1 LIGIT
6 NEELFDLEK
15 AIQEFKDAEGE
26 LDDATWMTEELE
38 KLESIDDNLSLLY
51 QAQKAYYDS
60 IDQDIPNYTEP
71 SSQSIIDRLNEAH
84 DANVLYD
91 SLFESLMSPFNSDG
105 IYSPDPNSIYS
116 GYTLDDYDSYLTE
129 LGFANGGIASGPM
142 SGYPVT
148 LHGTEAI
155 IPLNNG
161 SIPVEINS
169 NNQDIKVIVKIG
181 DRELK
186 DITTEVIRTDPEAQ
200 RQVRRVANG

>member
-1 LIGIT
+1 
-6 NEELFDLEK
+6 
-15 AIQEFKDAEGE
+15 
-26 LDDATWMTEELE
+26 
-38 KLESIDDNLSLLY
+38 
-51 QAQKAYYDS
+51 
-60 IDQDIPNYTEP
+60 
-71 SSQSIIDRLNEAH
+71 
-84 DANVLYD
+84 
-91 SLFESLMSPFNSDG
+91 
-105 IYSPDPNSIYS
+105 
-116 GYTLDDYDSYLTE
+116 
-129 LGFANGGIASGPM
+129 M